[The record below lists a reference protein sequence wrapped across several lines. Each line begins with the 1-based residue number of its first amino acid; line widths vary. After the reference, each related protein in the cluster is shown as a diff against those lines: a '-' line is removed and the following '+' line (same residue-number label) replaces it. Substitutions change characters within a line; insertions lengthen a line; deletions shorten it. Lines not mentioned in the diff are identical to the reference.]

1 MREPAMNAEQIII
14 EASSLPLE
22 QRARVVDSILQTLAP
37 TSAEN
42 DQAWLIVACGR
53 LAELHSGEVAAVP
66 GEAVFERILS
76 RYGA

>member
-1 MREPAMNAEQIII
+1 MNAEQIII

-22 QRARVVDSILQTLAP
+22 QRARVVALILQTLAP
-37 TSAEN
+37 NSAEIN
-42 DQAWLIVACGR
+42 EAWLTVARRR
-53 LAELHSGEVAAVP
+53 LAELRSGEVVALP

>member
-1 MREPAMNAEQIII
+1 MNAEQIII

-22 QRARVVDSILQTLAP
+22 QRARVVDRILQTLVP

-42 DQAWLIVACGR
+42 DGAWLAVARQR
-53 LAELHSGEVAAVP
+53 LAELRSGKVAAVP

-76 RYGA
+76 RHGA